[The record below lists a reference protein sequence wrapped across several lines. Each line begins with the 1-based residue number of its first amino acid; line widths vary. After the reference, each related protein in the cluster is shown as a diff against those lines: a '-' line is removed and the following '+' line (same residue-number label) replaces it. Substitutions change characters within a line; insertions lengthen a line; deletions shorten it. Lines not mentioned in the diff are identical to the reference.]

1 MTKRNKKY
9 LAIINAATELFLE
22 KGFQEASITSIMD
35 RAGCSRE
42 TIYRYFKSKEDIF
55 ASAIQLQMEAYLQTM
70 ESITMGG
77 TDDLRQ
83 GLVNWSLALIDS
95 VTSESYVQ
103 FRRLVFSE
111 VNSRPEHGKLYYD
124 LTYEKGTSAVAEFFR
139 LRQKE
144 GQLKPIPARRLA
156 AYFVGMLLYELV
168 HQRVLGVC
176 KKPTRARASKLVDQA
191 VDDFLLGYGIGV

>member
-1 MTKRNKKY
+1 MTSKRSKKY
-9 LAIINAATELFLE
+9 VAILKAATELFLE
-22 KGFQEASITSIMD
+22 KGFQDVSITNIMD

-42 TIYRYFKSKEDIF
+42 TIYRYFKGKEDIF
-55 ASAIQLQMEAYLQTM
+55 ASAIQLQMEAYLATM
-70 ESITMGG
+70 ESITMGS
-77 TDDLRQ
+77 DDLRQ

-95 VTSESYVQ
+95 VTAESYIQ

-124 LTYEKGTSAVAEFFR
+124 LTYEKGTNAVADFFR
-139 LRQKE
+139 LRQRE
-144 GQLKPIPARRLA
+144 GKLKAIDPRRLA

-176 KKPTRARASKLVDQA
+176 KKPARARAAKLVNQT
-191 VDDFLLGYGIGV
+191 VDDFLLGYGSDA